1 MCFLTASLSVM
12 CYSLCYTFPP
22 CFIFFYE
29 LSGTFG
35 LYLASIS
42 WVSICQMIW
51 RVWLDYWAV
60 DQKNLTFLVL
70 IPCQV
75 NPQFYAFRWITLL
88 LTQEFNFADI
98 LHIWDVILSD
108 PEGPQV
114 QFCSYLSCTTLNF
127 SLKKKKLMDW
137 HLTLSSTTT

>member
-1 MCFLTASLSVM
+1 MFLNCFTVSNVLFSMLHFSPLFYILLRVKWHFWSLLSKYVLSVN
-12 CYSLCYTFPP
+12 
-22 CFIFFYE
+22 
-29 LSGTFG
+29 
-35 LYLASIS
+35 
-42 WVSICQMIW
+42 CQMIW
-51 RVWLDYWAV
+51 RVWFDYWAV

-75 NPQFYAFRWITLL
+75 NPQFYAFRWIILL

-137 HLTLSSTTT
+137 HLTLCSTTT